1 MKFEIQTKEEEI
13 FELLRK
19 TVNEIGYPSYV
30 IGGFVRDRLLGR
42 STHGKDLDIV
52 CVGSGIKLAEKLASN
67 ILPQPKVATYARF
80 GTAAIHIKG
89 WELEFVGARRES
101 YNPDSRKPV
110 VEDGSLEDD
119 QNRRDFTI
127 NALAIALNEDNFGEL
142 IDPFNGIQDMKDK
155 IIRTPLDP
163 HITFSD
169 DPLRMMR
176 AIRFATQLG
185 FKIEEKTF
193 QAIKESKE
201 RINIIS
207 QERISTELNKIIG
220 SPKPSVGFLLLFET
234 GLLEIIFP
242 ELYAMHG
249 VEEKNGIKHKDN
261 FYHTLQVLDNM
272 AAMSENLWLRW
283 VALLHDIAKPITKRF
298 YPGQGW
304 TFHSHEVVGAKMAEK
319 IFQRFKLPLD
329 SKLKYVMKIIELHQR
344 PILLTKDRE
353 EITDSAIRRLL
364 YDAGEELDDL
374 LTMCEADTT
383 TSNSKKKEIYL
394 ENLIYLRERLD
405 EVEQKDHLRLWQP
418 PISGE
423 EIMEIFGIKP
433 SREVGIIKNSIKDA
447 ILDGI
452 IANNREEAYEFM
464 INKADSL
471 GLRPVE

>member
-1 MKFEIQTKEEEI
+1 MNRQALTQYHSNEHLRFDKSYKMVHYPTKPLFQTDIQETAG
-13 FELLRK
+13 L
-19 TVNEIGYPSYV
+19 N
-30 IGGFVRDRLLGR
+30 
-42 STHGKDLDIV
+42 
-52 CVGSGIKLAEKLASN
+52 AMSN
-67 ILPQPKVATYARF
+67 GQKQRF
-80 GTAAIHIKG
+80 
-89 WELEFVGARRES
+89 
-101 YNPDSRKPV
+101 
-110 VEDGSLEDD
+110 
-119 QNRRDFTI
+119 
-127 NALAIALNEDNFGEL
+127 
-142 IDPFNGIQDMKDK
+142 
-155 IIRTPLDP
+155 
-163 HITFSD
+163 TFSI
-169 DPLRMMR
+169 L
-176 AIRFATQLG
+176 FA
-185 FKIEEKTF
+185 
-193 QAIKESKE
+193 
-201 RINIIS
+201 
-207 QERISTELNKIIG
+207 
-220 SPKPSVGFLLLFET
+220 FLKL
-234 GLLEIIFP
+234 
-242 ELYAMHG
+242 

-283 VALLHDIAKPITKRF
+283 VALLHDIAKPVTKRF

-304 TFHSHEVVGAKMAEK
+304 TFHSHEIVGAKMAEK

>member
-1 MKFEIQTKEEEI
+1 MKFEIQDKEVEI

-52 CVGSGIKLAEKLASN
+52 CVGSGIKLAEKMASN
-67 ILPQPKVATYARF
+67 IQPQPKVATYARF

-193 QAIKESKE
+193 QAIKDSKE

-207 QERISTELNKIIG
+207 QERISTELNKIIA

-249 VEEKNGIKHKDN
+249 VEEKNGIRHKDN

-283 VALLHDIAKPITKRF
+283 VALLHDIAKPVTKRF
-298 YPGQGW
+298 YTGQGW
-304 TFHSHEVVGAKMAEK
+304 TFHSHEIVGAKMAEK

-471 GLRPVE
+471 GLRPIE

>member
-418 PISGE
+418 PVSGE

-471 GLRPVE
+471 GLRPVD